1 MSLVRNEQTKL
12 LAGALSTASGSCFTV
27 GIATPLAGYLYN
39 IGGLRGAI
47 GAGTL
52 ALGLAVWFLAAAA
65 LHLAARRVLKGLD
78 R

>member
-1 MSLVRNEQTKL
+1 MDSQSL
-12 LAGALSTASGSCFTV
+12 ATASGSCFTV

-52 ALGLAVWFLAAAA
+52 ALGLAVCAVVAICGA
-65 LHLAARRVLKGLD
+65 
-78 R
+78 

>member
-1 MSLVRNEQTKL
+1 MSLARNQQTKL